1 MIRNYLFKLIDLQHL
16 QQLKVTSSN
25 LTNLLVFSLYKHD
38 VTRFHNLWSSSTHAF
53 DGLTHLCSPRWAK
66 AVKLLICMKPAQ
78 LPGVARAILQILW

>member
-53 DGLTHLCSPRWAK
+53 DGLTQSKVGKSSETVNLYEASPAAW
-66 AVKLLICMKPAQ
+66 
-78 LPGVARAILQILW
+78 GG